1 MSTQFFA
8 LTDNNTVISFEM
20 GNLSQ
25 TSEIP
30 IMGLDGV
37 LLGIDVRPATDS
49 IYGITTA
56 NNIYTIDPDT
66 GMAMLESTLN
76 IPFEGGTIS
85 GFDFNP
91 VADRLRLVG
100 DNDQDFRINVDTGEV
115 IVDGDL
121 AFAVGDMSAGINPN
135 VTAVAYTNSF
145 DGTTSTQLYDIDTLL
160 NDLLLQDPPNDGTL
174 VTIGD
179 LGIDFDTLGG
189 FDILSSAEGM
199 NQGFAVSNSMLYTI
213 DLSTGMATSLG
224 MIGSDSTLNLQGL
237 VVMDDGPM
245 IPMADPVTLSSV
257 LTGDQEVPGPG
268 DADAMGFSSL
278 MLNEA
283 GDALSYELTVSGLDF
298 GLLLGTEPQTPETG
312 DDVNRI
318 HLHDGVRGEG
328 GPVAFGLFD
337 LVAPQAGGQDAD
349 DLMVVDNGDGSVTLT
364 GIWEESDPA
373 LIPLSE
379 FVEEI
384 RTADNGEDVG
394 LYWNVH
400 TEEFPGGAIRGQLQ
414 IGDLDGDDDIM
425 STQFFAL
432 SDDNSL
438 VSFSSDNLAETSS
451 IPVTGLEGVLLGIDV
466 RPATGEI
473 YGITTANNIYTIDPD
488 TGMAMLESTLNIPFE
503 GGTISGF
510 DFNPVADRL
519 RLVGDNDQDFRINVD
534 TGEVIV
540 DGDLAFAVG
549 DMSAGINPNV
559 TAVAYTN
566 SFDGTTSTQL
576 YDIDTL
582 LNDLLLQDPPN
593 DGTLVTIGDLG
604 IDFDTL
610 GGFDILSSAEGMNQ
624 GFAVS
629 NSMLYTI
636 DLSTGMATSL
646 GMIGSDSTLNLQGLV
661 AMDGLSGDDEITG
674 TDENDS
680 LNGGAGN
687 DTIAGGLGDDFI
699 AGGIGD
705 DVLRGDLNSRNPQD
719 NQMGGNDTIMGG
731 AGNDRIG
738 GKAGNDELLGGDGDD
753 MIWGDDGDDI
763 LRGGLGDDMLTGD
776 NSSGGMGA
784 DTFILAMGEGMDT
797 ITDFEVG
804 VDMIGLADGLMV
816 EDLTMMSSGSG
827 AVIELGDE
835 SLAVITGVAVEALTE
850 DSFVSM

>member
-8 LTDNNTVISFEM
+8 LTDDNTVVSFEM

-25 TSEIP
+25 TAEIP
-30 IMGLDGV
+30 VTGLDGV
-37 LLGIDVRPATDS
+37 LLGIDVRPATGE

-66 GMAMLESTLN
+66 GMAMLESMLD

-121 AFAVGDMSAGINPN
+121 AFAAGDINAGVNPN
-135 VTAVAYTNSF
+135 ITAAAYTNSF
-145 DGTTSTQLYDIDTLL
+145 AGTTTTQLYDIDTLL
-160 NDLLLQDPPNDGTL
+160 NDLVLQDPPNDGTL

-179 LGIDFDTLGG
+179 LGINFDTLGG

-199 NQGFAVSNSMLYTI
+199 NEAFAVSNSMLYTV

-237 VVMDDGPM
+237 AVIDDDPM
-245 IPMADPVTLSSV
+245 IPMADPVTLSSI
-257 LTGDQEVPGPG
+257 LTGDQEVPTPG

-298 GLLLGTEPQTPETG
+298 GLLLGTGPQTPETG

-318 HLHDGVRGEG
+318 HIHNGVRGEG

-337 LVAPQAGGQDAD
+337 LVAPEAGGQDAD

-364 GIWEESDPA
+364 GIWEETDPA
-373 LIPLSE
+373 LIGLSE

-384 RTADNGEDVG
+384 RTTELGEDIS

-414 IGDLDGDDDIM
+414 IGDLGGDDDMM

-432 SDDNSL
+432 TDDNTL
-438 VSFSSDNLAETSS
+438 VSFSSDNLEDTSS
-451 IPVTGLEGVLLGIDV
+451 IAVTGLDGVLLGIDV

-488 TGMAMLESTLNIPFE
+488 TGMAMLESMLDIPFE

-540 DGDLAFAVG
+540 DGDLAFAAG
-549 DMSAGINPNV
+549 DINAGVNPNI
-559 TAVAYTN
+559 TAAAYTN
-566 SFDGTTSTQL
+566 SFAGTTSTQL

-582 LNDLLLQDPPN
+582 LNDLVLQDPPN

-604 IDFDTL
+604 INFDTL

-624 GFAVS
+624 AFAVS

-661 AMDGLSGDDEITG
+661 AMDAFSGDDEITG
-674 TDENDS
+674 TDGNDS

-687 DTIAGGLGDDFI
+687 DTIAGGLGDDLI
-699 AGGIGD
+699 DGGIGD
-705 DVLRGDLNSRNPQD
+705 DVLRGDLNSRDPQD

-738 GKAGNDELLGGDGDD
+738 GKGGNDQLLGGDGDD
-753 MIWGDDGDDI
+753 AIWGDDGDDI

-776 NSSGGMGA
+776 NFSGGMGA
-784 DTFILAMGEGMDT
+784 DMFILAMGEGMDT

-804 VDMIGLADGLMV
+804 IDMIGLADGLMV
-816 EDLTMMSSGSG
+816 EDLTMMSSGGSTM
-827 AVIELGDE
+827 IELGDE
-835 SLAVITGVAVEALTE
+835 TLAVIAGVAVEALTE